1 MVHDLHQE
9 VITQRQ
15 NMRAPCFQSALLFR
29 LIPCWLLLTSL
40 LLAAD
45 SVNNSLIQ
53 FQHAYHGT
61 TKPKAKRGL
70 VIKAIDDGV
79 IKRGLTLA
87 DAKLMFG
94 DDLQTFRRDPTNA
107 VLKAVVFFEP
117 ATPPPNPL
125 MSALRQ
131 GWYLD
136 LAFSSDDR
144 LERYSLGN
152 LHK

>member
-1 MVHDLHQE
+1 
-9 VITQRQ
+9 
-15 NMRAPCFQSALLFR
+15 MRVPRIQSALFFR

-45 SVNNSLIQ
+45 AVNNSLIQ
-53 FQHAYHGT
+53 FQNAYRGT
-61 TKPKAKRGL
+61 AEPKAKRHL

-87 DAKLMFG
+87 DAKVMFG
-94 DDLQTFRRDPTNA
+94 DDLQTFHRDSTNA
-107 VLKAVVFFEP
+107 ALKAVVFFE
-117 ATPPPNPL
+117 AVTPPPNPL

-136 LAFSSDDR
+136 LTFSSDDR
-144 LERYSLGN
+144 LDRYSLGN
-152 LHK
+152 IHK